1 MPLRKE
7 SLRKAE
13 LYLILDRQ
21 VNDDGRLFEV
31 ARESI
36 RHGVDIIQLRDKLG
50 IARDTLKCF
59 KGILRAVNGRVPVIM
74 NDRVDLAIAAL
85 ADGVHLGQD
94 DVPIRDARRMF
105 GTRAVIGVSCQS
117 YERARQAQAQGAD
130 YIGFGSVFKT
140 LTKPERN
147 PMNLDLLKKVVR
159 EISVPVF
166 AIGGITLENIPAL
179 RAIGVRH
186 FAVCRAICTAR
197 NIREATSDIKKEI
210 SGQRPALSGQ
220 KNTDH

>member
-1 MPLRKE
+1 MSLRKK
-7 SLRKAE
+7 SLHKAE

-21 VNDDGRLFEV
+21 VNDDGRLFEI

-50 IARDTLKCF
+50 NARDTLRCF
-59 KGILRAVNGRVPVIM
+59 QGIRRAVNGRVPVIM

-94 DVPIRDARRMF
+94 DVPVKDARRML
-105 GTRAVIGVSCQS
+105 GARAVIGVSCQS
-117 YERARQAQAQGAD
+117 YEHARQAQAQGAD

-159 EISVPVF
+159 EISIPVF
-166 AIGGITLENIPAL
+166 AIGGITGENISAL
-179 RAIGVRH
+179 RAIGVRR
-186 FAVCRAICTAR
+186 FAVCRAICSAG
-197 NIREATSDIKKEI
+197 NIKEATIDIKREI
-210 SGQRPALSGQ
+210 GAEFELRG
-220 KNTDH
+220 

>member
-1 MPLRKE
+1 MPLRKK
-7 SLRKAE
+7 SLHKAE

-21 VNDDGRLFEV
+21 VNDDGRLFEI

-50 IARDTLKCF
+50 TARETLKCF
-59 KGILRAVNGRVPVIM
+59 KGILRVVNARVPVIM
-74 NDRVDLAIAAL
+74 NDRVDLAIAAG

-94 DVPIRDARRMF
+94 DVPVKDARRML

-117 YERARQAQAQGAD
+117 YEHARQAQAQGAD

-147 PMNLDLLKKVVR
+147 PMNLDLFRKIAR
-159 EISVPVF
+159 EISIPVF
-166 AIGGITLENIPAL
+166 AIGGITPENIPDL
-179 RAIGVRH
+179 RAVGVRH
-186 FAVCRAICTAR
+186 FAVCRGICQADNIKEAVS
-197 NIREATSDIKKEI
+197 NIRKEI
-210 SGQRPALSGQ
+210 RG
-220 KNTDH
+220 

>member
-1 MPLRKE
+1 MPLRKK

-21 VNDDGRLFEV
+21 VNDDGRLFEI
-31 ARESI
+31 ARGSI

-50 IARDTLKCF
+50 TARDTLRCF

-74 NDRVDLAIAAL
+74 NDRVDLAIAAG

-94 DVPIRDARRMF
+94 DVPIRAARRML
-105 GTRAVIGVSCQS
+105 GTKAMIGVSCQN
-117 YERARQAQAQGAD
+117 YEHAWQAQNEGAD

-147 PMNLDLLKKVVR
+147 SMNLDLLKKIAR
-159 EISVPVF
+159 EISIPVF
-166 AIGGITLENIPAL
+166 AIGGITLENISAL

-186 FAVCRAICTAR
+186 FAVCRAICLTK
-197 NIREATSDIKKEI
+197 NIEKAIVGLKTKD
-210 SGQRPALSGQ
+210 
-220 KNTDH
+220 

>member
-7 SLRKAE
+7 SLHKAE

-21 VNDDGRLFEV
+21 VNADGRLFEI

-50 IARDTLKCF
+50 TARDTLKCF
-59 KGILRAVNGRVPVIM
+59 QGIRRAVNGRVPVIM
-74 NDRVDLAIAAL
+74 NDRVDLAIAAG

-94 DVPIRDARRMF
+94 DVPVKDARRML
-105 GTRAVIGVSCQS
+105 GTKAVIGVSCQR
-117 YERARQAQAQGAD
+117 YEHARQAQAQGAD

-140 LTKPERN
+140 FTKPERN
-147 PMNLDLLKKVVR
+147 PMNPDLLKKVVR

-166 AIGGITLENIPAL
+166 AIGGITPENIPAL

-197 NIREATSDIKKEI
+197 NIREAVNDIKREI
-210 SGQRPALSGQ
+210 SVEFELRG
-220 KNTDH
+220 

>member
-1 MPLRKE
+1 MPLRKK

-21 VNDDGRLFEV
+21 VNDDGRLFEI

-36 RHGVDIIQLRDKLG
+36 RHGVDMIQLRDKLG
-50 IARDTLKCF
+50 TARDTLRCF

-74 NDRVDLAIAAL
+74 NDRVDLAIAAG
-85 ADGVHLGQD
+85 AAGVHLGQD
-94 DVPIRDARRMF
+94 DVPVKDARRML
-105 GTRAVIGVSCQS
+105 GTKAMVGMSCQN
-117 YERARQAQAQGAD
+117 YEHARQAQNEGAD

-147 PMNLDLLKKVVR
+147 SMNLDLLKKIVR
-159 EISVPVF
+159 EISIPVF
-166 AIGGITLENIPAL
+166 AIGGVGAENIAVL
-179 RAIGVRH
+179 RAIGVKH
-186 FAVCRAICTAR
+186 FAVCRAVCKAR
-197 NIREATSDIKKEI
+197 NIREAINEIKDEI
-210 SGQRPALSGQ
+210 SGQWPVLSGQ